1 MTETAATETALSVR
15 DLCFSYADGLDVLH
29 TINLSIQTGE
39 RVGVMGLNG
48 SGKSTL
54 FLLLCGI
61 LTPTSGKI
69 FLFDQPV
76 RPGAFHPAIGLVFQ
90 NPNEQLFCPTVA
102 QDVAFGPHNLGL
114 SRDEVDARVAQALAT
129 TGVAHLRNRV
139 PHHLSGGEKR
149 MVAIAGV
156 LAMQPRLMLY
166 DEPDANLDMRARRR
180 LLTFLHQSQ
189 ETFVLASHDAA
200 LLVDV
205 CHRLLVIE
213 EGRIVADGE
222 PAEVCA
228 SVENHL
234 AQMPDRHHDHT
245 NQSDI

>member
-1 MTETAATETALSVR
+1 MTEPATEAALSVR
-15 DLCFSYADGLDVLH
+15 DLCFSYADRSDVLH

-39 RVGVMGLNG
+39 RVGIMGLNG
-48 SGKSTL
+48 SGKTTL

-61 LTPTSGKI
+61 LTPTSGDI
-69 FLFDQPV
+69 FLFGQRM
-76 RPGAFHPAIGLVFQ
+76 RPGTFRPEIGLVFQ
-90 NPNEQLFCPTVA
+90 HPDDQLFCPTVA
-102 QDVAFGPHNLGL
+102 EDVAFGPLNLGL
-114 SRDEVDARVAQALAT
+114 SREEVDARVALALAT

-149 MVAIAGV
+149 MVAIAGT
-156 LAMQPRLMLY
+156 LAMQPQLMLY
-166 DEPDANLDMRARRR
+166 DEPDANLDMRARHR
-180 LLTFLHQSQ
+180 LLNFLRQSR

-200 LLVDV
+200 LLVEV
-205 CHRLLVIE
+205 CHRLLVID
-213 EGRIVADGE
+213 EGRIISDGE

-228 SVENHL
+228 SAENHL